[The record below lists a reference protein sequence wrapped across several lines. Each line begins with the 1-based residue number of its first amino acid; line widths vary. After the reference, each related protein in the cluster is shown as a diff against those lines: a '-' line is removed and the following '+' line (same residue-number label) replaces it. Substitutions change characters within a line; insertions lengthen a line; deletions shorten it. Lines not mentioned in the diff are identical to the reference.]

1 MRRREAL
8 AVAGAGLL
16 AGTAGCTQRVTGWSG
31 LTLAVGN
38 RIDEPHRVAVVVS
51 VDGDAVVE
59 DTFELS
65 AHGSARRAL
74 PPVPWDATMT
84 CRATLADE
92 GPTDTR
98 EWDATVP
105 LWGGNACMIEPYV
118 EVSATSPAGEEGP
131 AVTVWQR
138 CTG

>member
-1 MRRREAL
+1 MRRRDAL
-8 AVAGAGLL
+8 GVAGAGLL

-38 RIDEPHRVAVVVS
+38 RTDDRHLVGVVVS
-51 VDGDAVVE
+51 VDGETVVE
-59 DTFELS
+59 DTFEL
-65 AHGSARRAL
+65 AGPGSARRAL
-74 PPVPWDATMT
+74 PTVPWDATMT
-84 CRATLADE
+84 CRASLADG
-92 GPTDTR
+92 GPTDRR